1 MRDASMSDVHGG
13 GTDPAT
19 AEVFRELSELLYQGD
34 DYQQVFDAAVAV
46 APRLVT
52 GCDHASLMLRRGHAV
67 STVAASDDV
76 AAAIDDAERELGEGP
91 CLDAIVMDSAYHDSS
106 LLDGSRW
113 PRLTARILTETGVR
127 SMAGFQ
133 LRVSEDRVGALN
145 LFSDT
150 DGGLTS
156 ESVDQGMLLASFMT
170 VALIASEERHA
181 AETLREGL
189 HSNRE
194 IGKAVGLMMAFHKI
208 SDQEA
213 FQMLRKASQDMN
225 LKLAEVARQVVEHHN
240 RP

>member
-1 MRDASMSDVHGG
+1 MRDATMSDVHGG

-19 AEVFRELSELLYQGD
+19 AEVFRELAELFYRGD
-34 DYQQVFDAAVAV
+34 DYEQVFDAAVAA
-46 APRLVT
+46 APRLVV
-52 GCDHASLMLRRGHAV
+52 GCDHASLMLRRGHAL

-76 AAAIDDAERELGEGP
+76 AAAIDDTERELGEGP
-91 CLDAIVMDSAYHDSS
+91 CLDAIVMDSAYHDAS
-106 LLDGSRW
+106 LLGGSRW

-156 ESVDQGMLLASFMT
+156 ESVNQGVVLASFMT
-170 VALIASEERHA
+170 VALIASQERRA
-181 AETLREGL
+181 AETLRAGL

-208 SDQEA
+208 SDEEA

-225 LKLAEVARQVVEHHN
+225 LKLADVARQVVEHHN
-240 RP
+240 RV